1 MEAVLKYNGPR
12 IEGLSFKVGVLR
24 RVVLIVAAR

>member
-12 IEGLSFKVGVLR
+12 IEGLSFKVCVLR
-24 RVVLIVAAR
+24 RIALIVAAR